1 VKNLFYLLEQIPEL
15 FNQNIN
21 KSSKE
26 GNGYMGFFSLFRN
39 FRKKGNLLSTTQD
52 MISKVRELIT
62 KEEIITQAEFNKVNQ
77 MFKHLIEFGDK
88 LMEHD
93 ELLNSINPKDKRR
106 LAVLQAE
113 LGDVEGLRIA
123 IQQLEDELDRS
134 TNLQEEL
141 NRQIREEA
149 NARINA
155 IEQARRDNRP
165 DESPEVQRILDSWRK
180 KK

>member
-1 VKNLFYLLEQIPEL
+1 
-15 FNQNIN
+15 
-21 KSSKE
+21 
-26 GNGYMGFFSLFRN
+26 MGFFSLFRN